1 MATAWGDDAL
11 LIFGGT
17 GASFKCF
24 AGVHAL
30 DIRTGRWERLRP
42 EGPAPGP
49 RAGHAAAT
57 VDDRFWCVVG
67 GGNNE
72 NAGAADVAA
81 LDLDA
86 MEWIDCAKTT
96 TRGEVAAF
104 AAPLVV
110 GEGMSLDAVA
120 SEDGER
126 ALVAFGGYNGACRR
140 DVQTYRFARVF
151 PDGDGE
157 DDADAQDGDDVRA
170 RNGARTLERGT
181 DDATATAEED
191 ARDDSARDGRSTTDR
206 SRRITCVCV
215 ERTRGFARRRWRRRE
230 GRRRRARGW
239 STWRRGARTSRGSF
253 ANAGS
258 DWIAW
263 TRRWR
268 RCRGNS
274 TESRR
279 ASANTRRFARRFGV
293 CRTRGSYLEEE
304 DGEGDENSA
313 PGREVG
319 SDCDGTRPRRS

>member
-1 MATAWGDDAL
+1 MANAR
-11 LIFGGT
+11 
-17 GASFKCF
+17 SSRS
-24 AGVHAL
+24 GVQRRVSA
-30 DIRTGRWERLRP
+30 RR
-42 EGPAPGP
+42 
-49 RAGHAAAT
+49 
-57 VDDRFWCVVG
+57 
-67 GGNNE
+67 
-72 NAGAADVAA
+72 ADVSV
-81 LDLDA
+81 
-86 MEWIDCAKTT
+86 
-96 TRGEVAAF
+96 R
-104 AAPLVV
+104 
-110 GEGMSLDAVA
+110 
-120 SEDGER
+120 
-126 ALVAFGGYNGACRR
+126 
-140 DVQTYRFARVF
+140 ARVF

-191 ARDDSARDGRSTTDR
+191 ARDDSARDGRSTTDSLAADNLR
-206 SRRITCVCV
+206 LRR

-279 ASANTRRFARRFGV
+279 AA
-293 CRTRGSYLEEE
+293 RTRGASR
-304 DGEGDENSA
+304 EGSA
-313 PGREVG
+313 SAGRGGHIWRGRRRRGRRELGAQAGRVG